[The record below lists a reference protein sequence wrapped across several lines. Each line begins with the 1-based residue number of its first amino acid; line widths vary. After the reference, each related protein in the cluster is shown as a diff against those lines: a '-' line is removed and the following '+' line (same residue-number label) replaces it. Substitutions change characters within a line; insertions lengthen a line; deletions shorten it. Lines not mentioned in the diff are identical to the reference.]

1 MKTLKLIFAF
11 TIILG
16 LLSCS
21 DSSDEDLG
29 LSGEGTLTAKVDG
42 SNFEALSVAVGAT
55 ISNNVAAIQGSN
67 SDGEYIR
74 LNISNYNG
82 VGTYTTGNSISN
94 VSSAMYGSVNPV
106 IAWVSTFDIGS
117 GTIEI
122 TEETDIAIKGTFSF
136 TGINS
141 DGNTTSKTITEG
153 KFNAPKN

>member
-1 MKTLKLIFAF
+1 MKTLKLLFAF

-117 GTIEI
+117 GTIEV
-122 TEETDIAIKGTFSF
+122 TEETDTTIKGTFSF

-141 DGNTTSKTITEG
+141 DGNTTSKTITVG

>member
-11 TIILG
+11 TLILG
-16 LLSCS
+16 ISSCS
-21 DSSDEDLG
+21 DSLDEDLT
-29 LSGEGTLTAKVDG
+29 LSGEGSLTAKIDG
-42 SNFEALSVAVGAT
+42 SNFEALSVAITAT

-67 SDGEYIR
+67 SNGEYIR

-82 VGTYTTGNSISN
+82 VGIYTTGNSISN

-117 GTIEI
+117 GTIEV
-122 TEETDIAIKGTFSF
+122 TEETDSTIKGTFSF

-153 KFNAPKN
+153 TFNAPKN

>member
-11 TIILG
+11 TFILG
-16 LLSCS
+16 ISSCS
-21 DSSDEDLG
+21 DSTDEDLG
-29 LSGEGTLTAKVDG
+29 LSGEGSLTAKIDG
-42 SNFEALSVAVGAT
+42 SNFEALSVAVVAT

-67 SDGEYIR
+67 SEGEYIR
-74 LNISNYNG
+74 FHISNYNG

-94 VSSAMYGSVNPV
+94 TNSAMYGTINPV
-106 IAWVSTFDIGS
+106 ISWVSTFDIGS

-122 TEETDIAIKGTFSF
+122 TEEKDTAIKGTFSF

>member
-1 MKTLKLIFAF
+1 MKTLKLIFALALL
-11 TIILG
+11 LG
-16 LLSCS
+16 ISSCS
-21 DSSDEDLG
+21 DSTDEDLG
-29 LSGEGTLTAKVDG
+29 LSGEGSLTAKIDG
-42 SNFEALSVAVGAT
+42 SNFEALSVAVVAT

-106 IAWVSTFDIGS
+106 IAWVSTFDIGT
-117 GTIEI
+117 GTIEV
-122 TEETDIAIKGTFSF
+122 TEETDTTIKGTFSF

>member
-1 MKTLKLIFAF
+1 MKTLKLIFVF

-16 LLSCS
+16 ILSCS
-21 DSSDEDLG
+21 DSSDEEIG

-55 ISNNVAAIQGSN
+55 ISNNVVAIQGSN
-67 SDGEYIR
+67 SEGEYIR

-94 VSSAMYGSVNPV
+94 VSSAMYGLVNPV

-122 TEETDIAIKGTFSF
+122 TEDTDSAIKGTFSF
-136 TGINS
+136 TGVNS
-141 DGNTTSKTITEG
+141 DGNTTSKTVTEG
-153 KFNAPKN
+153 NFNAPKN